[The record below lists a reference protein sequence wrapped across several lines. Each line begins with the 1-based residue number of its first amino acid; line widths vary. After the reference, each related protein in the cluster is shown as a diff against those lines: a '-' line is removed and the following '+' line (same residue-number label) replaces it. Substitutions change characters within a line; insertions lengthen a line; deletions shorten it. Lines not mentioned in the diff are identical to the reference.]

1 MKKIGL
7 VTLLLSSILVSN
19 AQQTDPVLL
28 KIDNKAV
35 TLSEFDAIFKKNN
48 TKETVITEESV
59 NEYLDL
65 YIKFKLKV
73 REAEVLGYDTS
84 ASFKSELEGYRKQ
97 LIQPYLTD
105 REVSEAL
112 IVEAYERMKH
122 DVNASH
128 ILINVDQN
136 ALPKD
141 TLLAYNQILK
151 IRDRILK
158 GEDFGAV
165 AVETSNDP
173 SSKTNKGNLGYFNAL
188 HMVYPFESAAYS
200 LKVGDISM
208 PVRTRFGYHIIKLND
223 KREARGTIKVAHI
236 MIQGSQDL
244 DEEALKNKK
253 QKIDEIYA
261 KVLADKSQFGEL
273 AQQFSDDKG
282 SAARNG
288 ELPPFSTGKMVPEFE
303 EAAYTLKNDG
313 DVSAPIQTSYGW
325 HIIKRLELTPL
336 DSYENMYNSIKSK
349 VSRDSRSNKTQE
361 AVINKVKAENAFKEY
376 LAKRDEFYKIVNA
389 DEFAK
394 GEWTA
399 DKAKKLNKVMFGF
412 YATDGQKL
420 EYTQTDFAKLLEEN
434 RPKVKPNTEVNVVA
448 EINRLYKTVVEEKAL
463 AFKEERLPITNIEY
477 KLLYQEYRDGIL
489 LFNLTD
495 QKVWSKAI
503 SDTAGLEEF
512 FKTNQ
517 AKYMWNK
524 RAEATVYKCSDEAT
538 ATQVEKILNK
548 KSKTPI
554 TNDELLKM
562 FNKESQLT
570 LTINEGKFEKG
581 ENASVDANEWVNG
594 KLYKVKSPKG
604 VDLVRITN
612 VLEAEP
618 KKINEVKGL
627 VTSDYQNFLEKE
639 WVAELKAK
647 YKVEVDKDVL
657 KQVK

>member
-7 VTLLLSSILVSN
+7 VTLLLSAVLVSK

-73 REAEVLGYDTS
+73 REAENLGLDTS

-112 IVEAYERMKH
+112 IEEAYERMKY

-128 ILINVDQN
+128 ILINVDEN

-141 TLLAYNQILK
+141 TLIAYNQILK

-158 GEDFGAV
+158 GEDFGTV

-188 HMVYPFESAAYS
+188 HMVYPFESAAYN

-223 KREARGTIKVAHI
+223 KRAARGTIKVAHI
-236 MIQGSQDL
+236 MIQGSKDL
-244 DEEALKNKK
+244 DEETLKNKK

-261 KVLADKSQFGEL
+261 KLLTDKTQFGEL

-288 ELPPFSTGKMVPEFE
+288 ELPPFGTGKMVPEFE

-313 DVSAPIQTSYGW
+313 DLSEPIQTSYGW

-336 DSYENMYNSIKSK
+336 DSYENMYNTIKSK

-361 AVINKVKAENAFKEY
+361 AVINKIKAENAFKEY
-376 LAKRDEFYKIVNA
+376 IAKRDEFYKLVNA

-399 DKAKKLNKVMFGF
+399 EKAKKLNKVMFGF
-412 YATDGQKL
+412 YAKDGQKL
-420 EYTQTDFAKLLEEN
+420 EYTQTDFAKLIEEN
-434 RPKVKPNTEVNVVA
+434 KPKAKPNTEVNVVA
-448 EINRLYKTVVEEKAL
+448 EINRLYKSVLEEKAL
-463 AFKEERLPITNIEY
+463 AFKEERLPKTNIEY

-503 SDTAGLEEF
+503 ADTAGLEEF

-517 AKYMWNK
+517 SKYMWNK

-538 ATQVEKILNK
+538 ATQVEKVLNK

-581 ENASVDANEWVNG
+581 ENASVDANEWIKG
-594 KLYKVKSPKG
+594 KLYKVKSAKG

-618 KKINEVKGL
+618 KKLNEVKGL

-647 YKVEVDKDVL
+647 YKVEVDKEVL

>member
-7 VTLLLSSILVSN
+7 ITLILSSVLVTS
-19 AQQTDPVLL
+19 AQKTDPVLL
-28 KIDNKAV
+28 TIDGKTV
-35 TLSEFDAIFKKNN
+35 SLSEFDAIFKKNN

-84 ASFKSELEGYRKQ
+84 AAFKQELEGYRKQ

-112 IVEAYERMKH
+112 IQEAYDRMKF

-128 ILINVDQN
+128 ILVTVDQN

-141 TLLAYNQILK
+141 TLIAYNKALK
-151 IRDRILK
+151 IRDIILK
-158 GEDFGAV
+158 GEDFGTV
-165 AVETSNDP
+165 AIEVSDDP

-188 HMVYPFESAAYS
+188 HMVYPFESATYN
-200 LKVGDISM
+200 LKVGDLSM
-208 PVRTRFGYHIIKLND
+208 PVRTRFGYHVIKLND
-223 KREARGTIKVAHI
+223 KRTARGTIKVAHI
-236 MIQGSQDL
+236 MIQANKEL
-244 DEEALKNKK
+244 DDAALATKK

-261 KVLADKSQFGEL
+261 KILTDNTQFGEM

-282 SAARNG
+282 SASRNG
-288 ELPPFSTGKMVPEFE
+288 ELPPFGTGKMVPEFE
-303 EAAYTLKNDG
+303 EAAYALQNDG
-313 DVSAPIQTSYGW
+313 DISKPIKSEYGW
-325 HIIKRLELTPL
+325 HIIKRIELTPL
-336 DSYENMYNSIKSK
+336 DTYENLYQSIKSK

-361 AVINKVKAENAFKEY
+361 AVIAKIKAENNFKEDI
-376 LAKRDEFYKIVNA
+376 ARRDDFYKIVTV
-389 DEFAK
+389 DEYIK

-399 DKAKKLNKVMFGF
+399 AKASKLIKVMFGF
-412 YATDGQKL
+412 YANDGQKV
-420 EYTQTDFAKLLEEN
+420 EYTQQDFAKLLELN
-434 RPKVKPNTEVNVVA
+434 KPKVKPNTEINVIG
-448 EINRLYKTVVEEKAL
+448 EINRLYKNVLEEKAL
-463 AFKEERLPITNIEY
+463 AFKEERLPITNLEY

-495 QKVWSKAI
+495 EKVWSKAI
-503 SDTAGLEEF
+503 TDSAGLENF

-517 AKYMWNK
+517 DKYIWNK
-524 RAEATVYKCSDEAT
+524 RAEVTLYKCIDEAT
-538 ATQVEKILNK
+538 AVNVEKVLTK
-548 KSKTPI
+548 KTKIPI

-581 ENASVDANEWVNG
+581 ENASVDATEWKNG
-594 KLYKVKSPKG
+594 ILHKVTSTNG
-604 VDLVRITN
+604 VELVMIKN
-612 VLEAEP
+612 VFESEP
-618 KKINEVKGL
+618 KKLNEVKGL
-627 VTSDYQNFLEKE
+627 VTSDYQSFLEKE
-639 WVAELKAK
+639 WVNELKAK
-647 YKVEVDKDVL
+647 YKVEVDKEVL

>member
-7 VTLLLSSILVSN
+7 ITLILSSVLVTS
-19 AQQTDPVLL
+19 AQKTDPVLL
-28 KIDNKAV
+28 TIDGKTV
-35 TLSEFDAIFKKNN
+35 SLSEFDAIFKKNN

-84 ASFKSELEGYRKQ
+84 AAFKQELEGYRKQ

-112 IVEAYERMKH
+112 IQEAYERMKY

-128 ILINVDQN
+128 ILVNVDQN
-136 ALPKD
+136 ALAKD
-141 TLLAYNQILK
+141 TLMAYNKALK

-158 GEDFGAV
+158 GEDFGTV
-165 AVETSNDP
+165 AMEVSDDP

-188 HMVYPFESAAYS
+188 HMVYPFESATYN
-200 LKVGDISM
+200 LKVGEISM
-208 PVRTRFGYHIIKLND
+208 PVRTRFGYHVIKLND
-223 KREARGTIKVAHI
+223 KRTARGTIKVAHI
-236 MIQGSQDL
+236 MIQASKEL
-244 DEEALKNKK
+244 DDAALATKK
-253 QKIDEIYA
+253 QRIDEIYA
-261 KVLADKSQFGEL
+261 KILADNTQFGEM

-282 SAARNG
+282 SASRNG
-288 ELPPFSTGKMVPEFE
+288 ELPPFGTGKMVPEFE
-303 EAAYTLKNDG
+303 EAAYALQNDG
-313 DVSAPIQTSYGW
+313 DISKPVKSDYGW
-325 HIIKRLELTPL
+325 HIIKRIELTPL
-336 DSYENMYNSIKSK
+336 DTYENLYQSIKSK

-361 AVINKVKAENAFKEY
+361 AVIAKIKAENNFKEDI
-376 LAKRDEFYKIVNA
+376 ARRDDFYKIVTA
-389 DEFAK
+389 DEYLK

-399 DKAKKLNKVMFGF
+399 AKATKLTKLMFGF
-412 YATDGQKL
+412 YANDGQKF
-420 EYTQTDFAKLLEEN
+420 EYNQQDFAKLLELN
-434 RPKVKPNTEVNVVA
+434 KPKVKPNTEINVIG
-448 EINRLYKTVVEEKAL
+448 EINRLYKNVLEEKAL
-463 AFKEERLPITNIEY
+463 AFKEERLPITNLEY

-495 QKVWSKAI
+495 EKVWSKAI
-503 SDTAGLEEF
+503 TDSAGLENF

-517 AKYMWNK
+517 DKYKWNR
-524 RAEATVYKCSDEAT
+524 RAEVTIYKCSDEAT
-538 ATQVEKILNK
+538 AANVEKVLTK
-548 KSKTPI
+548 KTKTPI

-581 ENASVDANEWVNG
+581 ENASVDATEWKKGVLH
-594 KLYKVKSPKG
+594 KITSPKG
-604 VDLVRITN
+604 VELVMVKNIF
-612 VLEAEP
+612 ESEP
-618 KKINEVKGL
+618 KKLNEVKGL

-639 WVAELKAK
+639 WVNELKAK
-647 YKVEVDKDVL
+647 YKVEVDKEVL

>member
-1 MKKIGL
+1 MKKLGIVAVLFTSLL
-7 VTLLLSSILVSN
+7 VLK

-28 KIDNKAV
+28 KIDNKPV

-73 REAEVLGYDTS
+73 REAELMGLDTTP
-84 ASFKSELEGYRKQ
+84 AFKQELEGYRRQ

-105 REVSEAL
+105 KEVTESL
-112 IVEAYERMKH
+112 IAEAYERMKY

-128 ILINVDQN
+128 ILVNVDQN

-141 TLLAYNQILK
+141 TLMAYNQALK

-158 GEDFGAV
+158 GEDFGTV

-173 SSKTNKGNLGYFNAL
+173 SAKNNKGNLGYFNAL
-188 HMVYPFESAAYS
+188 HMVYPFESATYN
-200 LKVGDISM
+200 LKVGEISM
-208 PVRTRFGYHIIKLND
+208 PVRTRFGYHIIKLNN
-223 KREARGTIKVAHI
+223 KRDARSTIKVAHI
-236 MIQGSQDL
+236 MIQGSKEL
-244 DEEALKNKK
+244 DEETLKNKK
-253 QKIDEIYA
+253 QKIDEIYS
-261 KVLADKSQFGEL
+261 KVMSDKTQFGEL

-303 EAAYTLKNDG
+303 ETAFALKNDG
-313 DVSAPIQTSYGW
+313 DISEPIQTSYGW
-325 HIIKRLELTPL
+325 HIIKRIELTPL
-336 DSYENMYNSIKSK
+336 GSYENLYNEIKSK
-349 VSRDSRSNKTQE
+349 VSRDSRSNKSQE
-361 AVINKVKAENAFKEY
+361 AVINKIKSENNFKEY
-376 LAKRDEFYKIVNA
+376 LVKRDEFYKVVNA
-389 DEFAK
+389 DEYAK

-399 DKAKKLNKVMFGF
+399 DKAKKLTKLMFGF
-412 YATDGQKL
+412 YAKDGQKI
-420 EYTQTDFAKLLEEN
+420 EYTQADFAKLLEEN
-434 RPKVKPNTEVNVVA
+434 KPKIKPNAEFSIIA
-448 EINRLYKTVVEEKAL
+448 EINRLYKNVLEEKAL
-463 AFKEERLPITNIEY
+463 AFKEDRLPITNIEY

-512 FKTNQ
+512 FKNNQ
-517 AKYMWNK
+517 SKYMWNR

-538 ATQVEKILNK
+538 ANALEKVLTK
-548 KSKTPI
+548 KSKNTVS
-554 TNDELLKM
+554 NDELLKM

-581 ENASVDANEWVNG
+581 ENNSVDANEWIKG
-594 KLYKVKSPKG
+594 KIYKVKSTKG
-604 VDLVRITN
+604 VDLVKIIN
-612 VLEAEP
+612 VLETEP
-618 KKINEVKGL
+618 KKLNEVKGL
-627 VTSDYQNFLEKE
+627 VTSDYQNHLEKQ
-639 WVAELKAK
+639 WVEELRGK
-647 YKVEVDKDVL
+647 YKVEVNKEVL

>member
-7 VTLLLSSILVSN
+7 VTLLLSAVLVSK

-73 REAEVLGYDTS
+73 REAENLGLDTS

-112 IVEAYERMKH
+112 IEEAYERMKY

-128 ILINVDQN
+128 ILINVDEN

-141 TLLAYNQILK
+141 TLVAYNQILK

-158 GEDFGAV
+158 GEDFGTV

-188 HMVYPFESAAYS
+188 HMVYPFESAAYN
-200 LKVGDISM
+200 LKVGEISM

-223 KREARGTIKVAHI
+223 KRDTRGTIKVAHI
-236 MIQGSQDL
+236 MIQGSKDL
-244 DEEALKNKK
+244 DEETLKNKK

-288 ELPPFSTGKMVPEFE
+288 ELPPFGTGKMVPEFE
-303 EAAYTLKNDG
+303 EAAYALKNDG

-325 HIIKRLELTPL
+325 HIIKRLELIPL

-349 VSRDSRSNKTQE
+349 VSRDSRSNKTQD
-361 AVINKVKAENAFKEY
+361 AVISKIKAENNFKEFIT
-376 LAKRDEFYKIVNA
+376 KRDEFYKLVNA
-389 DEFAK
+389 DEYAK
-394 GEWTA
+394 GEWAA
-399 DKAKKLNKVMFGF
+399 DKAKKLNKLMFGF
-412 YATDGQKL
+412 YANDGDKL
-420 EYTQTDFAKLLEEN
+420 EYTQTDFAKLIEESK
-434 RPKVKPNTEVNVVA
+434 PKVKPNTELNIVA
-448 EINRLYKTVVEEKAL
+448 EINRLYKSVLEEKAL
-463 AFKEERLPITNIEY
+463 AFKEQRLPKTNIEY

-517 AKYMWNK
+517 SQYMWNK
-524 RAEATVYKCSDEAT
+524 RVEAIVYKCSDEAT
-538 ATQVEKILNK
+538 ATQVEKVLNK
-548 KSKTPI
+548 KSKTPV
-554 TNDELLKM
+554 TNDELLKL

-570 LTINEGKFEKG
+570 LTINEGKFEQG
-581 ENASVDANEWVNG
+581 ENASVDANEWVEG
-594 KLYKVKSPKG
+594 KLYKVKTPKG
-604 VDLVRITN
+604 VDLVRIKA

-639 WVAELKAK
+639 WIAELKAK
-647 YKVEVDKDVL
+647 YTVEVDKEVL
-657 KQVK
+657 KMVK

>member
-7 VTLLLSSILVSN
+7 ITILLSSILVTT
-19 AQQTDPVLL
+19 AQNTDPVLL
-28 KIDNKAV
+28 TIDGKTVSLA
-35 TLSEFDAIFKKNN
+35 EFDAIFKKNN
-48 TKETVITEESV
+48 TKETVITTESV

-84 ASFKSELEGYRKQ
+84 AAFKQELEGYRKQ

-112 IVEAYERMKH
+112 IQEAYDRMKF

-141 TLLAYNQILK
+141 TLIAYNKALK

-158 GEDFGAV
+158 GEDFGTV
-165 AVETSNDP
+165 AIETSNDP

-188 HMVYPFESAAYS
+188 HMVYPFESATYN
-200 LKVGDISM
+200 LKVGDLSM
-208 PVRTRFGYHIIKLND
+208 PVRTRFGYHVIKLND
-223 KREARGTIKVAHI
+223 KRTARGTLKVAHI
-236 MIQGSQDL
+236 MIQASKEL
-244 DEEALKNKK
+244 DEATLATKK

-261 KVLADKSQFGEL
+261 KILADNSQFGEM

-282 SAARNG
+282 SASRNG
-288 ELPPFSTGKMVPEFE
+288 ELPPFGTGKMVPEFE
-303 EAAYTLKNDG
+303 EAAYALQNDG
-313 DVSAPIQTSYGW
+313 DISKPIKSEYGW
-325 HIIKRLELTPL
+325 HIIKRIELTPL
-336 DSYENMYNSIKSK
+336 DTYENLYQSIKSK

-361 AVINKVKAENAFKEY
+361 AVIAKIKAENNFKEDI
-376 LAKRDEFYKIVNA
+376 AGRDDFYKIVTA
-389 DEFAK
+389 DEYLK

-399 DKAKKLNKVMFGF
+399 AKATKLTKMMFGF
-412 YATDGQKL
+412 YANDGQKV
-420 EYTQTDFAKLLEEN
+420 EYTQQDFAKLLELN
-434 RPKVKPNTEVNVVA
+434 KPKVKPNTEINVIG
-448 EINRLYKTVVEEKAL
+448 EINRLYKNVLEEKAL
-463 AFKEERLPITNIEY
+463 AFKEERLPITNLEY

-495 QKVWSKAI
+495 EKVWSKAI
-503 SDTAGLEEF
+503 TDSAGLENY

-517 AKYMWNK
+517 DKYIWNK
-524 RAEATVYKCSDEAT
+524 RVEATLYKCSDEAT
-538 ATQVEKILNK
+538 AVNVEKVLTK
-548 KSKTPI
+548 KTKKPL
-554 TNDELLKM
+554 TNDELLNQ

-581 ENASVDANEWVNG
+581 ENTSVDANEWING
-594 KLYKVKSPKG
+594 KLYKVKSTKS
-604 VDLVRITN
+604 VDLVMIKN
-612 VLEAEP
+612 VIEAEP
-618 KKINEVKGL
+618 KKLNEVKGL

-639 WVAELKAK
+639 WVTQLKAK
-647 YKVEVDKDVL
+647 YKVEVDKEVL

>member
-7 VTLLLSSILVSN
+7 VTLLLSAVLVSK

-73 REAEVLGYDTS
+73 REAENLGLDTS

-112 IVEAYERMKH
+112 IEEAYERMKY

-128 ILINVDQN
+128 ILINVDEN

-141 TLLAYNQILK
+141 TLIAYNQILK

-158 GEDFGAV
+158 GEDFGTV

-188 HMVYPFESAAYS
+188 HMVYPFESAAYN

-223 KREARGTIKVAHI
+223 KRTARGTIKVAHI
-236 MIQGSQDL
+236 MIQGSKDL
-244 DEEALKNKK
+244 DEETLKNKK

-261 KVLADKSQFGEL
+261 KLLTDKTQFGEL

-288 ELPPFSTGKMVPEFE
+288 ELPPFGTGKMVPEFE
-303 EAAYTLKNDG
+303 EAAYALKNDG
-313 DVSAPIQTSYGW
+313 DISEPIQTSYGW
-325 HIIKRLELTPL
+325 HIVKRLELTPL
-336 DSYENMYNSIKSK
+336 DSYENMYNTIKSK

-361 AVINKVKAENAFKEY
+361 AVINKIKAENAFKEY
-376 LAKRDEFYKIVNA
+376 IAKRDEFYKLVNA

-412 YATDGQKL
+412 YAKDGQKL
-420 EYTQTDFAKLLEEN
+420 EYTQTDFAKLIEEN
-434 RPKVKPNTEVNVVA
+434 KPKAKPNTEVNVVA
-448 EINRLYKTVVEEKAL
+448 EINRLYKSVLEEKAL
-463 AFKEERLPITNIEY
+463 AFKEERLPKTNIEY

-503 SDTAGLEEF
+503 ADTAGLEEF

-517 AKYMWNK
+517 SKYMWNK

-538 ATQVEKILNK
+538 ATQVEKVLNK

-581 ENASVDANEWVNG
+581 ENASVDANEWIKG
-594 KLYKVKSPKG
+594 KLYKVKSAKG

-618 KKINEVKGL
+618 KKLNEVKGL

-647 YKVEVDKDVL
+647 YKVEVDKEVL

>member
-73 REAEVLGYDTS
+73 KEAENLGLDTS

-112 IVEAYERMKH
+112 IVEAYERMKY

-141 TLLAYNQILK
+141 TLIAYNQILK

-158 GEDFGAV
+158 GEDFGTV
-165 AVETSNDP
+165 AVETSEDP

-223 KREARGTIKVAHI
+223 KRDARGTIKVAHI
-236 MIQGSQDL
+236 MIQGSKDL
-244 DEEALKNKK
+244 DEETLKNKK

-261 KVLADKSQFGEL
+261 KLLTDKTQFGEL

-303 EAAYTLKNDG
+303 EAAYSLKNDG
-313 DVSAPIQTSYGW
+313 DISAPIQTSYGW

-336 DSYENMYNSIKSK
+336 DSYENMYNTIKSK
-349 VSRDSRSNKTQE
+349 VSRDSRSNKSQE
-361 AVINKVKAENAFKEY
+361 AVINKIKAENAFKEY
-376 LAKRDEFYKIVNA
+376 IAKRDEFYKVVNA

-394 GEWTA
+394 GEWTTE
-399 DKAKKLNKVMFGF
+399 KAKKLNKVMFGF
-412 YATDGQKL
+412 YAKDGQKL
-420 EYTQTDFAKLLEEN
+420 EYTQTDFAKLIEEN
-434 RPKVKPNTEVNVVA
+434 KPKAKPNTEVNVVA
-448 EINRLYKTVVEEKAL
+448 EINRLYKTVLEEKAL

-503 SDTAGLEEF
+503 TDTAGLEEF

-517 AKYMWNK
+517 SKYMWNK

-538 ATQVEKILNK
+538 ATQVEKVLNK
-548 KSKTPI
+548 KTKTPV
-554 TNDELLKM
+554 TNDELLKL

-581 ENASVDANEWVNG
+581 ENASVDANEWLKG
-594 KLYKVKSPKG
+594 KLYKVKSAKG

-618 KKINEVKGL
+618 KKLNEVKGL

-647 YKVEVDKDVL
+647 YKVEVDKEVL

>member
-7 VTLLLSSILVSN
+7 ITILLSSVLVTT
-19 AQQTDPVLL
+19 AQNTDPVLL
-28 KIDNKAV
+28 TIDGKTV

-73 REAEVLGYDTS
+73 REAEVMGYDTS
-84 ASFKSELEGYRKQ
+84 ATFKQELEGYRKQ

-112 IVEAYERMKH
+112 IQEAYDRMKF

-128 ILINVDQN
+128 ILVNVDQN

-141 TLLAYNQILK
+141 TLIAYNKALK

-158 GEDFGAV
+158 GEDFGTV
-165 AVETSNDP
+165 AMETSDDP
-173 SSKTNKGNLGYFNAL
+173 SSKTNKGNLGYFNVL
-188 HMVYPFESAAYS
+188 HMVYPFESATYN
-200 LKVGDISM
+200 LNVGGISM

-223 KREARGTIKVAHI
+223 KRTARGTIKVAHI
-236 MIQGSQDL
+236 MIQASKDL
-244 DEEALKNKK
+244 DEQTLANKK

-261 KVLADKSQFGEL
+261 KILADNSQFAEL

-282 SAARNG
+282 SASRNG
-288 ELPPFSTGKMVPEFE
+288 ELPPFGTGKMVPEFE
-303 EAAYTLKNDG
+303 EAAFALQKDG
-313 DVSAPIQTSYGW
+313 EISKPIKSEYGW
-325 HIIKRLELTPL
+325 HIIKRIELTPL
-336 DSYENMYNSIKSK
+336 DTYENLYQTIKSK

-361 AVINKVKAENAFKEY
+361 AVIAKIKAENKFKEDI
-376 LAKRDEFYKIVNA
+376 ARRDDFYKVVTA
-389 DEFAK
+389 DTYLK

-399 DKAKKLNKVMFGF
+399 EKASKLNKLMFGF
-412 YATDGQKL
+412 YANDGQKM
-420 EYTQTDFAKLLEEN
+420 EYTQQDFAKLLEQN
-434 RPKVKPNTEVNVVA
+434 KPQAKPNTEINVIG
-448 EINRLYKTVVEEKAL
+448 EINRLYKNVLEEKAL
-463 AFKEERLPITNIEY
+463 AFKEQRLPITNLEY

-495 QKVWSKAI
+495 EKVWSKAI
-503 SDTAGLEEF
+503 TDSTGLDNF
-512 FKTNQ
+512 FKANQ
-517 AKYMWNK
+517 DKYKWNK
-524 RAEATVYKCSDEAT
+524 RVEVTIYKCSDEVT
-538 ATQVEKILNK
+538 AAKVEKVLTK
-548 KSKTPI
+548 KTKTPI

-581 ENASVDANEWVNG
+581 ENASVDVTEWTKGV
-594 KLYKVKSPKG
+594 LHKVTSPKG
-604 VDLVRITN
+604 VELVMIKN
-612 VLEAEP
+612 VIDSEP
-618 KKINEVKGL
+618 KKLNEVKGL

-639 WVAELKAK
+639 WVNELKAK
-647 YKVEVDKDVL
+647 YKVEVDKEVL

>member
-7 VTLLLSSILVSN
+7 ISLLLSVVLVST
-19 AQQTDPVLL
+19 AQKNDPVLL

-73 REAEVLGYDTS
+73 REAEALGYDTS
-84 ASFKSELEGYRKQ
+84 AAFKQELEGYRKQ

-112 IVEAYERMKH
+112 IQEVYNRMKF

-128 ILINVDQN
+128 ILITVDQN

-141 TLLAYNQILK
+141 TLIAYNKALK

-158 GEDFGAV
+158 GEDFGMV
-165 AVETSNDP
+165 AMETSDDP

-188 HMVYPFESAAYS
+188 HMVYPFESAAYN
-200 LKVGDISM
+200 LKVGDLSM

-223 KREARGTIKVAHI
+223 KRTARGTIKVAHI
-236 MIQGSQDL
+236 MIQASKEL
-244 DEEALKNKK
+244 DEATLTTKK
-253 QKIDEIYA
+253 QKIEEIYA
-261 KVLADKSQFGEL
+261 KVLADNTQFGEL

-282 SAARNG
+282 SASRNG
-288 ELPPFSTGKMVPEFE
+288 ELPPFGTGKMVPEFE
-303 EAAYTLKNDG
+303 EAAYALQNDG
-313 DVSAPIQTSYGW
+313 DISKPIKSDYGW
-325 HIIKRLELTPL
+325 HIIKRIELTPL
-336 DSYENMYNSIKSK
+336 DSYENLYQTIKSK

-361 AVINKVKAENAFKEY
+361 AVINKIKAENNFKED
-376 LAKRDEFYKIVNA
+376 LAKRDDFYKVITA
-389 DEFAK
+389 DEYIK

-399 DKAKKLNKVMFGF
+399 AKASKLNKVMFGF
-412 YATDGQKL
+412 YANDGQKV
-420 EYTQTDFAKLLEEN
+420 EYTQQDFAKLLELN
-434 RPKVKPNTEVNVVA
+434 KPKAKPNNDFNVIG
-448 EINRLYKTVVEEKAL
+448 EINRLYKSVLEEKAL
-463 AFKEERLPITNIEY
+463 AFKEERLPVTNMEY

-495 QKVWSKAI
+495 EKVWSKAI
-503 SDTAGLEEF
+503 SDSVGLENF

-517 AKYMWNK
+517 DKYKWNK
-524 RAEATVYKCSDEAT
+524 RAEVVIYKCSDEAT
-538 ATQVEKILNK
+538 AVNVEKVLTK
-548 KSKTPI
+548 KTKTPVN
-554 TNDELLKM
+554 NDELLKM

-581 ENASVDANEWVNG
+581 ENASVDANEWING
-594 KLYKVKSPKG
+594 KLHKVKSAKS
-604 VDLVRITN
+604 VDLVMIKN
-612 VLEAEP
+612 VIESEP
-618 KKINEVKGL
+618 KKLNEVKGL

-639 WVAELKAK
+639 WVNELKAK
-647 YKVEVDKDVL
+647 YKVEVYKEVL

>member
-1 MKKIGL
+1 MKKLGL
-7 VTLLLSSILVSN
+7 ITLLLSSVLASN
-19 AQQTDPVLL
+19 AQQTDSVLL

-73 REAEVLGYDTS
+73 REAENMGLDTS
-84 ASFKSELEGYRKQ
+84 AAFKQELEGYRKQ
-97 LIQPYLTD
+97 LVQPYLTD

-112 IVEAYERMKH
+112 IVEAYERMKY
-122 DVNASH
+122 DVNGSH
-128 ILINVDQN
+128 ILVNIDEN

-141 TLLAYNQILK
+141 TLIAYHQALK

-158 GEDFGAV
+158 GEDFGTV
-165 AVETSNDP
+165 AIETSNDP

-188 HMVYPFESAAYS
+188 HMVYPFESATYN
-200 LKVGDISM
+200 LKVGELSM

-223 KREARGTIKVAHI
+223 KRDARGTIKVAHI

-244 DEEALKNKK
+244 DEETLKNKK

-261 KVLADKSQFGEL
+261 KVMSDKSQFGEL

-282 SAARNG
+282 SAVRNG
-288 ELPPFSTGKMVPEFE
+288 ELPPFGTGKMVPEFE
-303 EAAYTLKNDG
+303 QAAYALKNDG
-313 DVSAPIQTSYGW
+313 DISEPIQTSYGW
-325 HIIKRLELTPL
+325 HIIKKIELTPL
-336 DSYENMYNSIKSK
+336 GSYESLYNELKSK

-361 AVINKVKAENAFKEY
+361 AVISKIKVENNFKEF
-376 LAKRDEFYKIVNA
+376 LAKRDEFYKVVNA
-389 DEFAK
+389 DEYAK

-399 DKAKKLNKVMFGF
+399 AKASKLNKLMFGF
-412 YATDGQKL
+412 YAKDGQKI

-434 RPKVKPNTEVNVVA
+434 KPKVKPNTEFNLIA
-448 EINRLYKTVVEEKAL
+448 EINRLYKNVLEEKAL
-463 AFKEERLPITNIEY
+463 AFKEDRLPITNIEY

-503 SDTAGLEEF
+503 SDTTGLESF

-517 AKYMWNK
+517 SKYMWNK
-524 RAEATVYKCSDEAT
+524 RAEATIYKCSNEAT
-538 ATQVEKILNK
+538 ATAVEKVLNK
-548 KSKTPI
+548 KSKTVI

-570 LTINEGKFEKG
+570 LTINESKFEKG
-581 ENASVDANEWVNG
+581 ENASVDANEWVKG
-594 KLYKVKSPKG
+594 KLFKVKSPKG

-618 KKINEVKGL
+618 KKLNEVKGL

-647 YKVEVDKDVL
+647 YKVEVDKEVL